1 MTDEREITLTVNG
14 TEHTI
19 EVEPRR
25 LLVHAI
31 REDLDMTGTH
41 IGCDTGN
48 CGACTVLK
56 DGEPIKSCLMFA
68 AQADGAEILTVE
80 GMEDLP
86 EADDIHPLQEGFREE
101 HGLQCGYCTP
111 GMLMAG
117 KALLDEH
124 PDPDEETI
132 RDAISGNLCRCTGYQ
147 NIVRSIEYAAEELEN
162 RAAADGGAVA
172 ADGATDGG
180 SAASP
185 SPEGGH
191 AAPEVGGDAD
201 TFCGREDCCGGPD
214 GADPFD
220 RDALLD
226 ANDAGDVADA
236 DDAADTDADDRGDT
250 K

>member
-14 TEHTI
+14 TEHTV

-31 REDLDMTGTH
+31 REDLDLTGTH

-86 EADDIHPLQEGFREE
+86 EADGIHPLQEGFREE

-111 GMLMAG
+111 GMLMSG
-117 KALLDEH
+117 KALLDED

-147 NIVRSIEYAAEELEN
+147 NIVRSIEYAADELAD
-162 RAAADGGAVA
+162 RAAADGGAVT
-172 ADGATDGG
+172 ADGGA
-180 SAASP
+180 SAS
-185 SPEGGH
+185 
-191 AAPEVGGDAD
+191 PEVGGDAD
-201 TFCGREDCCGGPD
+201 TFCGREDCCGGPSE
-214 GADPFD
+214 ADPFD
-220 RDALLD
+220 REALLD
-226 ANDAGDVADA
+226 DAEGGNG
-236 DDAADTDADDRGDT
+236 DAAVDSTDTAVDADDRGDSV
-250 K
+250 